1 MNKKSVMS
9 AQFALAFVWF
19 TTHFGGGFASGRQVV
34 NFFIDYG
41 WYAVFTPLLSQV
53 LLAITFYYV
62 WKHALEYKV
71 FDYRSW
77 TDSFY
82 GPTKKV
88 MSNVYDVIYNLTLI
102 TATAIAFATGGATLK
117 EVLGTS
123 YILNTL
129 IIAAIIFFLTIFGA
143 SIVRKAATGI
153 AIAIIIGVLVI
164 FIPNL
169 IHFWPNMVKN
179 VGMLNHGGAVKT
191 GGITSAIWQSIV
203 YAGFQASVLGAY
215 ISHAS
220 TLENKKEALK
230 ASLIGL
236 LINGGIITLVSLGI
250 IAFYAP
256 GMSKI
261 TVPTLVVVNNGI
273 GSSWM
278 RPLVS
283 LLIVIGSISTGVNL
297 IFGIVNR
304 ISSWLSKNEDVN
316 VAKSKESIRSIVISI
331 IYIIFT
337 WAIAQFGLIP
347 LVAKGYGSIGYI
359 SVFAIM
365 IPILVKWLIGFSKSE
380 KNDIKNNMNS

>member
-19 TTHFGGGFASGRQVV
+19 TTHFGGGFASGSQVV

-41 WYAVFTPLLSQV
+41 WYAVLTPLFSQV

-62 WKHALEYKV
+62 WKHALEHKV

-88 MSNVYDVIYNLTLI
+88 MSNVYDIIYNLTLV
-102 TATAIAFATGGATLK
+102 TATAIAFATGGATIK

-129 IIAAIIFFLTIFGA
+129 IIAAIIFLLTIFGA
-143 SIVRKAATGI
+143 NLVRKAATGI
-153 AIAIIIGVLVI
+153 AIAIIVGVLVI

-169 IHFWPNMVKN
+169 IHFWPDMIKN
-179 VGMLNHGGAVKT
+179 VGMLKNGGAVKS
-191 GGITSAIWQSIV
+191 GGITSALWQSIV

-220 TLENKKEALK
+220 TLENKKEAAK

-256 GMSKI
+256 GMSKV

-283 LLIVIGSISTGVNL
+283 LLIVIGSISSPTC
-297 IFGIVNR
+297 I
-304 ISSWLSKNEDVN
+304 LSK
-316 VAKSKESIRSIVISI
+316 
-331 IYIIFT
+331 
-337 WAIAQFGLIP
+337 
-347 LVAKGYGSIGYI
+347 
-359 SVFAIM
+359 
-365 IPILVKWLIGFSKSE
+365 
-380 KNDIKNNMNS
+380 